1 MYSSKI
7 CFVLPA
13 KNEESTLELI
23 IKKIDNIAEKI
34 DTSRVNIIVVSDSHD
49 KTDEIC
55 NRFDNVILI
64 DGKNIGLGHAMYLGL
79 KKAVSLNTE
88 FICSIDSDGQV
99 DLDEIDIFYDEI
111 LKGENQLIL
120 GSRFLK
126 KGLIKYNYKFLNNVG
141 TKLLRLMI
149 NFKTKLNITD
159 SHGGI
164 RIMRSVVA
172 KKLKIIG
179 DHTYVQETIID
190 AVENGYKVKEI
201 ESKWLKR
208 EFGDSKVVR
217 SKIKYLFNVFPVLFI
232 RCNLHKIIFYP
243 LSILS
248 FMMSFISLIF
258 IQSEPFYLLP
268 FLFMIF
274 SFILVFFGHN
284 LEQYKNILINLKELN
299 NKNINIY
306 I

>member
-23 IKKIDNIAEKI
+23 IKKINNIAEKI
-34 DTSRVNIIVVSDSHD
+34 DTSSVNIIVASDSHD

-55 NRFDNVILI
+55 NRFDNVILV

-126 KGLIKYNYKFLNNVG
+126 KDLIKYNYKFLNNVG

-149 NFKTKLNITD
+149 NYKTKLNITD

-164 RIMRSVVA
+164 RIMRSGVA

-268 FLFMIF
+268 FLFLIF
-274 SFILVFFGHN
+274 SFVLVFFGHN
-284 LEQYKNILINLKELN
+284 LDQYKNMVIHLREINN
-299 NKNINIY
+299 
-306 I
+306 

>member
-1 MYSSKI
+1 M
-7 CFVLPA
+7 
-13 KNEESTLELI
+13 
-23 IKKIDNIAEKI
+23 
-34 DTSRVNIIVVSDSHD
+34 
-49 KTDEIC
+49 
-55 NRFDNVILI
+55 
-64 DGKNIGLGHAMYLGL
+64 
-79 KKAVSLNTE
+79 SLNTE

-299 NKNINIY
+299 N
-306 I
+306 

>member
-1 MYSSKI
+1 MFSSKI
-7 CFVLPA
+7 AFVLPA
-13 KNEESTLELI
+13 KNEEST
-23 IKKIDNIAEKI
+23 IKLVIEKI
-34 DTSRVNIIVVSDSHD
+34 NSISKNVDTKLMNIIVASDSSD

-55 NRFDNVILI
+55 KKFNNVTLVSS
-64 DGKNIGLGHAMYLGL
+64 KNIGLGYAMYLGL
-79 KKAVSLNTE
+79 KKAVKLNTE

-99 DLDEIDIFYDEI
+99 DLDEIDIFYKEI
-111 LKGENQLIL
+111 LKGESQLIL

-126 KGLIKYNYKFLNNVG
+126 KDLIKYDYKFLNNFG
-141 TKLLRLMI
+141 TKLLRYMI
-149 NFKTKLNITD
+149 NYKTKLNITD

-164 RIMRSVVA
+164 RIMKSEVA

-208 EFGDSKVVR
+208 EFGSSKVVR
-217 SKIKYLFNVFPVLFI
+217 SKIKYIFNVFPVLFV

-268 FLFMIF
+268 FLFLIF
-274 SFILVFFGHN
+274 SFVLVFFGHN
-284 LEQYKNILINLKELN
+284 LDQYKNMVIHLREINN
-299 NKNINIY
+299 
-306 I
+306 

>member
-23 IKKIDNIAEKI
+23 IKKINNIAEKI
-34 DTSRVNIIVVSDSHD
+34 DTSSVNIIVASDSHD

-55 NRFDNVILI
+55 NRFDNVILV

-126 KGLIKYNYKFLNNVG
+126 KDLIKYNYKFLNNVG

-149 NFKTKLNITD
+149 NYKTKLNITD

-164 RIMRSVVA
+164 RIMRSGVA

-217 SKIKYLFNVFPVLFI
+217 SKIKYIFNVFPVLFI

-299 NKNINIY
+299 N
-306 I
+306 

>member
-23 IKKIDNIAEKI
+23 IKKIDNFAEKI

-149 NFKTKLNITD
+149 NYKTKLNITD

-299 NKNINIY
+299 N
-306 I
+306 

>member
-7 CFVLPA
+7 AFVIPA
-13 KNEESTLELI
+13 KNEESTIKSI
-23 IKKIDNIAEKI
+23 IEKI
-34 DTSRVNIIVVSDSHD
+34 NSISKNIDTKLMNIIVASDSSD

-55 NRFDNVILI
+55 KKFNNVTLVSS
-64 DGKNIGLGHAMYLGL
+64 KNIGLGYAMYLGL
-79 KKAVSLNTE
+79 KKAAKLNTE

-99 DLDEIDIFYDEI
+99 DLDEIDIFYKEI
-111 LKGENQLIL
+111 LKGESQLIL

-126 KGLIKYNYKFLNNVG
+126 KDLIKYDYKFLNNFG
-141 TKLLRLMI
+141 TKLLRYMI
-149 NFKTKLNITD
+149 NYKTKLNITD

-164 RIMRSVVA
+164 RIMKSDVA

-208 EFGDSKVVR
+208 EFGSSKVVR
-217 SKIKYLFNVFPVLFI
+217 SKIKYIFNVFPVLFV

-268 FLFMIF
+268 FLFLIF
-274 SFILVFFGHN
+274 SFVLVFFGHN
-284 LEQYKNILINLKELN
+284 LDQYKNMVIHIRMR
-299 NKNINIY
+299 
-306 I
+306 

>member
-217 SKIKYLFNVFPVLFI
+217 SKIKYLFSVFPVLFI

-243 LSILS
+243 LT
-248 FMMSFISLIF
+248 
-258 IQSEPFYLLP
+258 
-268 FLFMIF
+268 
-274 SFILVFFGHN
+274 
-284 LEQYKNILINLKELN
+284 
-299 NKNINIY
+299 
-306 I
+306 

>member
-1 MYSSKI
+1 MCSSKI
-7 CFVLPA
+7 TFVLPA
-13 KNEESTLELI
+13 KNEESTIELV
-23 IKKIDNIAEKI
+23 IKKINTIAKSI
-34 DTSRVNIIVVSDSHD
+34 DTEPMNIIVASDSSD

-55 NRFDNVILI
+55 EKFKNVILI
-64 DGKNIGLGHAMYLGL
+64 SGKNIGLGYAMYLGL
-79 KKAVSLNTE
+79 KKAAELNTE

-99 DLDEIDIFYDEI
+99 DLNEIDIFYQEI
-111 LKGENQLIL
+111 LKKENQLII

-126 KGLIKYNYKFLNNVG
+126 KDLIKYDYKFLNNFG
-141 TKLLRLMI
+141 TKILRYMI
-149 NFKTKLNITD
+149 NYKTKLNITD

-164 RIMRSVVA
+164 RIMKSEVA

-217 SKIKYLFNVFPVLFI
+217 SKIKYIFNVFPVLFV

-243 LSILS
+243 LSILC
-248 FMMSFISLIF
+248 FVMSLISLVF

-268 FLFMIF
+268 FLFLIF
-274 SFILVFFGHN
+274 SFVLVLFGHN
-284 LEQYKNILINLKELN
+284 LDQYKNMVIHLRELN
-299 NKNINIY
+299 N
-306 I
+306 

>member
-23 IKKIDNIAEKI
+23 IKKINNIAEKI
-34 DTSRVNIIVVSDSHD
+34 DTSSVNIIVASDSHD

-55 NRFDNVILI
+55 NRFDNVILV

-126 KGLIKYNYKFLNNVG
+126 KDLIKYNYKFLNNVG

-149 NFKTKLNITD
+149 NYKTKLNITD

-164 RIMRSVVA
+164 RIMRSGVA

-299 NKNINIY
+299 N
-306 I
+306 

>member
-7 CFVLPA
+7 SFVIPA
-13 KNEESTLELI
+13 KNEESTIKSI
-23 IKKIDNIAEKI
+23 IEKI
-34 DTSRVNIIVVSDSHD
+34 NSISKNIDTKLMNIIVASDSSD

-55 NRFDNVILI
+55 KKFNNVTLVSS
-64 DGKNIGLGHAMYLGL
+64 KNIGLGYAMYLGL
-79 KKAVSLNTE
+79 KKAVKLNTE

-99 DLDEIDIFYDEI
+99 DLDEIDIFYKEI
-111 LKGENQLIL
+111 LKGESQLIL

-126 KGLIKYNYKFLNNVG
+126 KDLIKYDYKFLNNFG
-141 TKLLRLMI
+141 TKLLRYMI
-149 NFKTKLNITD
+149 NYKTKLNITD

-164 RIMRSVVA
+164 RIMKSDVA

-208 EFGDSKVVR
+208 EFGSSKVVR
-217 SKIKYLFNVFPVLFI
+217 SKIKYIFNVFPVLFV

-268 FLFMIF
+268 FLFLIF
-274 SFILVFFGHN
+274 SFVLVFFGHN
-284 LEQYKNILINLKELN
+284 LDQYKNMVIHLREINN
-299 NKNINIY
+299 
-306 I
+306 

>member
-23 IKKIDNIAEKI
+23 IKKINNIAEKI
-34 DTSRVNIIVVSDSHD
+34 DTSSVNIIVASDSHD

-55 NRFDNVILI
+55 NRFDNVILV

-126 KGLIKYNYKFLNNVG
+126 KDLIKYNYKFLNNVG

-149 NFKTKLNITD
+149 NYKTKLNITD

-164 RIMRSVVA
+164 RIMRSGVA

-232 RCNLHKIIFYP
+232 RCYLHKIIFYP

-299 NKNINIY
+299 N
-306 I
+306 

>member
-23 IKKIDNIAEKI
+23 IKKINNIAEKI
-34 DTSRVNIIVVSDSHD
+34 DTSSVNIIVASDSHD

-55 NRFDNVILI
+55 NRFDNVILV

-126 KGLIKYNYKFLNNVG
+126 KDLIKYNYKFLNNVG

-149 NFKTKLNITD
+149 NYKTKLNITD

-164 RIMRSVVA
+164 RIMRSGVA

-208 EFGDSKVVR
+208 EFGDSKVVS

-232 RCNLHKIIFYP
+232 RCNLHKMIFYP

-299 NKNINIY
+299 N
-306 I
+306 

>member
-23 IKKIDNIAEKI
+23 IKKINNIAEKI
-34 DTSRVNIIVVSDSHD
+34 DTSSVNIIVASDSHD

-55 NRFDNVILI
+55 NRFDNVILV

-126 KGLIKYNYKFLNNVG
+126 KDLIKYNYKFLNNVG

-149 NFKTKLNITD
+149 NYKTKLNITD

-164 RIMRSVVA
+164 RIMRSGVA

-217 SKIKYLFNVFPVLFI
+217 SKIKYIFNVFPVLFI
-232 RCNLHKIIFYP
+232 RCNLHKMIFYP

-299 NKNINIY
+299 N
-306 I
+306 